1 MCIGYNFVINSN
13 VKMVCAE
20 QRGFDFSG
28 QASELGIILDT
39 KDLIQ
44 YFLMW
49 RNQMTECEGLEKKG

>member
-1 MCIGYNFVINSN
+1 MCR
-13 VKMVCAE
+13 AT
-20 QRGFDFSG
+20 GFDFSG
-28 QASELGIILDT
+28 QASELGIILDM

>member
-1 MCIGYNFVINSN
+1 
-13 VKMVCAE
+13 MVCAE

-49 RNQMTECEGLEKKG
+49 RNQMTECKGLEKKG